1 MIQYEKQMHMVGLK
15 YIVICVGVTS
25 IWIVCL
31 LMIMCVRIQMRE
43 NLLWLDEEWIA
54 REMRFFTGFVGY
66 RNMQIEIYD
75 MQIKKIT
82 IDNLFN

>member
-1 MIQYEKQMHMVGLK
+1 MADRFRSSDSSGDDTVRKTDAHGGA
-15 YIVICVGVTS
+15 YIVVICVGVTS

-31 LMIMCVRIQMRE
+31 LMIMCLRIQMRE

-66 RNMQIEIYD
+66 RYVCR
-75 MQIKKIT
+75 
-82 IDNLFN
+82 